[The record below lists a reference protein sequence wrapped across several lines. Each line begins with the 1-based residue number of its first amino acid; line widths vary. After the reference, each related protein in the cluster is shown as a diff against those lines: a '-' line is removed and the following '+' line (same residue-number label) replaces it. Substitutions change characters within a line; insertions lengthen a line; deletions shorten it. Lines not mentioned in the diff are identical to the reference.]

1 MYYFPGERW
10 YAIRVKYRHEKITE
24 KTLSSKNF
32 SPLYLTYQEKSKRKD
47 RKLILTKAFFPGYMF
62 IKAALDAHSHVEIL
76 KSIGVVE
83 LLHNSQGPLPIS
95 EEQIENVAR
104 LRDYKGK
111 IVSFTEFAKGMLVKI
126 IQGPLAGLIGR
137 IDDIRRDLIQIG
149 IDSVPGTVCIQV
161 SSSQIEPLKS
171 DHTLADLIK

>member
-10 YAIRVKYRHEKITE
+10 YAIRVKYRHEQVAE
-24 KTLSSKNF
+24 KTLARKSF

-62 IKAALDAHSHVEIL
+62 IKTVLDVHSHVEIL

-83 LLHNSQGPLPIS
+83 MLRNSQGPLPIS
-95 EEQIENVAR
+95 DQQIENVTR

-111 IVSFTEFAKGMLVKI
+111 IIAFTEFAKGMLVKI
-126 IQGPLAGLIGR
+126 IQGPLAGLVGR

-149 IDSVPGTVCIQV
+149 IDSVPGSVCIQV

-171 DHTLADLIK
+171 DHTLADLVK